1 MAKELKVGDK
11 CVYDY
16 LKDQLGIA
24 HYHGIECEIIEV
36 RDNGRTFKYL
46 VTFGGEPGTYAVKEE
61 SLTKIKKP
69 KTTETMEAQQPT
81 TTTIS
86 VSDLKKIHDV
96 ACDSWK
102 KKIERMVKPFED
114 AVTLTN
120 EQVVEMFDAAT
131 KSQREVLGQVFG
143 EHFSDSLFNFGYEHT
158 INTRIQEGPMHIR
171 EAFATDNN
179 CHKEIGFN
187 EMYTPVIVIN
197 GQEIKLETGR
207 NGAYIKFKKN

>member
-1 MAKELKVGDK
+1 MDKELKVGDK

-16 LKDQLGIA
+16 TEDQGGVEA
-24 HYHGIECEIIEV
+24 NHGRQCEIVEV
-36 RDNGRTFKYL
+36 RNDERTYKYL
-46 VTFGGEPGTYAVKEE
+46 IRWEDSTDEEPVKKE

-69 KTTETMEAQQPT
+69 KTTKTMEAQERT
-81 TTTIS
+81 TVTIR
-86 VSDLKKIHDV
+86 VSDLKKVHDV
-96 ACDSWK
+96 ACESWK

-143 EHFSDSLFNFGYEHT
+143 ERFSDSLFNFGYEHT
-158 INTRIQEGPMHIR
+158 INVRIQEGPMHIR

>member
-16 LKDQLGIA
+16 TEDQGGSESN
-24 HYHGIECEIIEV
+24 HGRQCEIVDI
-36 RDNGRTFKYL
+36 RDDECTYKYL
-46 VTFGGEPGTYAVKEE
+46 IRWDFGEEEPVKKE

-69 KTTETMEAQQPT
+69 KTTKTMEAQERT
-81 TTTIS
+81 TVTIR
-86 VSDLKKIHDV
+86 VSDLKKVHDI
-96 ACDSWK
+96 ACESWK

-120 EQVVEMFDAAT
+120 EQVIEMFDAT
-131 KSQREVLGQVFG
+131 SKSHIGVLEQVFG
-143 EHFSDSLFNFGYEHT
+143 KRFSDSLFNFGYEHT

-197 GQEIKLETGR
+197 GEEIELETGR
-207 NGAYIKFKKN
+207 LGAYIKFKKN